1 MIMEENLSKE
11 TLCIHAGSELITH
24 SQSVVTPVYPASS
37 YKYRET
43 TENTYP
49 RYFNTIN
56 QKVIVEKLCALE
68 GAQDGIL
75 FSSGMAAISTTLF
88 ALLQQGDHVVF
99 CKGLYGGTYHLVT
112 SEFQKRGIQF
122 SFAADHSIEAFSA
135 IITPH
140 TKVVYIETPSNPLL
154 EILDI
159 QAISQL
165 AKKKGIITVID
176 NTFASPINQNPV
188 SLGFDVVIHSGTKYL
203 GGHSDLCFGAVVTST
218 ALKERIYELAVNYG
232 GSINA
237 LDCYLIERSLK
248 TLAVRVEKHNE
259 NAMIL
264 ASFLQELPEVKNV
277 YYPGLKSHPGHEI
290 ANAQMY
296 GYGGMLSFEL
306 ATNSLTQ
313 VDLFLDKLRFI
324 QPAMSLGGVE
334 SLICSPA
341 TTSHVT
347 LSQQEREEIGIS
359 DGLLRFSVGIENAQD
374 LVKDLKSAFRS
385 LSVAVHMK

>member
-1 MIMEENLSKE
+1 MEEKLSKE
-11 TLCIHAGSELITH
+11 TLCIHAGSELIPH

-112 SEFQKRGIQF
+112 SEFEKRGIQF
-122 SFAADHSIEAFSA
+122 SFAADHSTEAFSA
-135 IITPH
+135 ILTPH
-140 TKVVYIETPSNPLL
+140 TKVIYIETPSNPLL

-165 AKKKGIITVID
+165 AKKKAIITVID
-176 NTFASPINQNPV
+176 NTFASPINQNPI

-203 GGHSDLCFGAVVTST
+203 GGHSDLCFGAVVTSSV
-218 ALKERIYELAVNYG
+218 LKERIYALAVNYG

-290 ANAQMY
+290 ASAQMH
-296 GYGGMLSFEL
+296 GFGGMLSFEL

-341 TTSHVT
+341 TTSHAT
-347 LSQQEREEIGIS
+347 LSQQERQEIGIS
-359 DGLLRFSVGIENAQD
+359 DGLLRFSVGIENSQD
-374 LVKDLKSAFRS
+374 LIKDLKSAFRS
-385 LSVAVHMK
+385 LSVLAHVR